1 MILMTTKNEK
11 IYFSPALSKRERACF
26 ESGIKLG
33 ALYHIL
39 CGIPISS
46 DNDTISSIEKGVESA
61 ISCQPYV
68 KSVKINLN
76 RNQIS
81 GNKSTEFDY
90 DEITGKII
98 QAQLFLEYESVQILA
113 KIDWVEDMEY
123 PLMFIEK
130 ISEKE

>member
-1 MILMTTKNEK
+1 MSKNNVN
-11 IYFSPALSKRERACF
+11 IYFSPDLSKRERACF
-26 ESGIKLG
+26 ETGIKLG

-46 DNDTISSIEKGVESA
+46 DENIITSIEKGIESA

-68 KSVKINLN
+68 KSVNINMDRNKI
-76 RNQIS
+76 I
-81 GNKSTEFDY
+81 GDKSTQFNY

-98 QAQLFLEYESVQILA
+98 RAELMLNYESVEILA
-113 KIDWVEDMEY
+113 KIDWIEDLEY

-130 ISEKE
+130 IVES